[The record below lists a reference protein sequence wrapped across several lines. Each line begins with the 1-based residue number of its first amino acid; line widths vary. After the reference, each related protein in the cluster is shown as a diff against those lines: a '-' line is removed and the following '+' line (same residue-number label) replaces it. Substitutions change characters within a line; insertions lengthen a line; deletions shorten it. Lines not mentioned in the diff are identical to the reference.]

1 MIRNDRRMTTVRYAI
16 SRMTGIWTAYPAPR
30 GLGGG
35 ICGVLSALSLK

>member
-16 SRMTGIWTAYPAPR
+16 SRMTGIWTAYPALR
-30 GLGGG
+30 GG

>member
-16 SRMTGIWTAYPAPR
+16 SRMTGTAYPAPR